1 MCLKLRG
8 LSASVRYEQQLGGC
22 PVTDG
27 CSHGRLS
34 ALGKQP
40 LALSRTGNA
49 GKCVNTGLQ
58 SAQPGRTHNT
68 HTRAHIHIGT
78 GNRPDGD

>member
-1 MCLKLRG
+1 MLEG
-8 LSASVRYEQQLGGC
+8 LYCVFAWGLVYLGSLCVFKTEGPICVCVCYEQQLGGC

-40 LALSRTGNA
+40 A
-49 GKCVNTGLQ
+49 GFEQDRKHWQVCK
-58 SAQPGRTHNT
+58 H
-68 HTRAHIHIGT
+68 
-78 GNRPDGD
+78 

>member
-1 MCLKLRG
+1 MCGAEGTLC
-8 LSASVRYEQQLGGC
+8 VCYEQQLGGC
-22 PVTDG
+22 PVMDG

-40 LALSRTGNA
+40 PALSGTGNT
-49 GKCVNTGLQ
+49 GKCVNTSSQ

-68 HTRAHIHIGT
+68 HTCT
-78 GNRPDGD
+78 GNYPDGD